1 MLILFIMNV
10 FFQGNKRSLS
20 GKLMH
25 PAKSE
30 ESLFPR
36 SQHGLVPAWIVFEKQ
51 VLRFFG
57 YFKETVPE
65 HRIPY
70 QIRKVKISYFLDDD
84 TIQITEL
91 KTESSSQC
99 IVSRQRIRKGHS
111 LHSDVNVSLL
121 DLNVDKTISLLD
133 RVYHITE
140 CDTFT
145 RNFLN
150 RLGICVPPAV
160 EIPMD
165 PVTEIRKAEKASMA
179 AKHATSKDFRF
190 AKFLQNDRK
199 VLRFSAYWDDNDDVR
214 NLEVLFHLSD
224 DTFEIKEK
232 LQPNSGRHSNG
243 MFLKRAKLPRVS

>member
-1 MLILFIMNV
+1 
-10 FFQGNKRSLS
+10 
-20 GKLMH
+20 MH
-25 PAKSE
+25 PAKSD
-30 ESLFPR
+30 ESLYPR
-36 SQHGLVPAWIVFEKQ
+36 SSHGPVPAWVVYEKQ

-57 YFKETVPE
+57 YFKETMPE

-70 QIRKVKISYFLDDD
+70 QIRKVKISYFLEDD
-84 TIQITEL
+84 TIQITEP
-91 KTESSSQC
+91 KTELGSQC
-99 IVSRQRIRKGHS
+99 LVSRQRIRKGHT
-111 LHSDVNVSLL
+111 LHSDCHITLL
-121 DLNVDKTISLLD
+121 DLNVDKTVTLLD

-145 RNFLN
+145 RNYLN

-160 EIPMD
+160 ETPKD
-165 PVTEIRKAEKASMA
+165 PSTELRKIERESMV

-199 VLRFSAYWDDNDDVR
+199 VLRFSAYWNDNGDIR
-214 NLEVLFHLSD
+214 LLEVLFHMSD

-243 MFLKRAKLPRVS
+243 MFLKRTKLPRVRL